1 MMREKTKKE
10 TGTWK
15 YECWQDTFIVK
26 EFWRSQLY
34 TAEIVKFDAKSFEV
48 MINGGGLCNFET
60 LEESKACVIWIVK
73 WIEHGKSLAK
83 AEIQKLY
90 ENILDFLECIDLD
103 GDRGTEDL
111 EYIKNKLRE
120 FLQNNQ

>member
-1 MMREKTKKE
+1 MEKYFIEIITKM
-10 TGTWK
+10 W
-15 YECWQDTFIVK
+15 
-26 EFWRSQLY
+26 
-34 TAEIVKFDAKSFEV
+34 
-48 MINGGGLCNFET
+48 
-60 LEESKACVIWIVK
+60 
-73 WIEHGKSLAK
+73 
-83 AEIQKLY
+83 Y